1 MTILILRGV
10 VKVILAFSDFFVV
23 IVRNKSIKGQ
33 YFSFRYAIL
42 YRKFLKENL
51 EDVPMAKRHRTD
63 GRPTIAQ
70 IAQIAGVSVPT
81 VSKVLNERADVALP
95 TRERVERVIEEYG
108 FVRNRAARALRK
120 GKTGLVDLILP
131 RLDDEYYLPILEGVA
146 QVLRETGVRLVLTS
160 THYRAEEEV
169 EWIDT
174 VTDHSTDGILVVLPS
189 EEAIDHLVR
198 SGLPFV
204 LIHNQGGLR
213 SGIPSV
219 TITSWEGGFVATT
232 YLISLGHRRI
242 AYIGKTAQARD
253 AIERIAGYRAAL
265 DEANLPLDPQLQCA
279 GNFTEADGYTAA
291 RALLDLPEPPTAI
304 FAGNDRQAAGVYRAL
319 HELGMTVP
327 GDMSVIGFD
336 DLPYTEIMNPAL
348 TTVHAPRLEL
358 GRTAATILLRLIN
371 GEALEMTRVVL
382 PTEFIER
389 KSCQPLTLKKM

>member
-1 MTILILRGV
+1 MNILILCRV
-10 VKVILAFSDFFVV
+10 VKAILAICRLFAVFWSLVCYNID
-23 IVRNKSIKGQ
+23 
-33 YFSFRYAIL
+33 
-42 YRKFLKENL
+42 RKFLKNL
-51 EDVPMAKRHRTD
+51 WEDVPVAKRHRTD

-81 VSKVLNERADVALP
+81 VSKVLNDRTDVALP
-95 TRERVERVIEEYG
+95 TRERVARVIEEYG

-146 QVLRETGVRLVLTS
+146 QVLREAGVRLVLTS
-160 THYRAEEEV
+160 TNYRSEQEV
-169 EWIDT
+169 QWIDT
-174 VTDHSTDGILVVLPS
+174 VTDHSTDGILLVLPS
-189 EEAIDHLVR
+189 DEAIEHLER

-232 YLISLGHRRI
+232 HLISLGHRRI
-242 AYIGKTAQARD
+242 AYIGKTAPARD

-265 DEANLPLDPQLQCA
+265 DEANLPLDSQLQCA
-279 GNFTEADGYTAA
+279 GNFTEADGYTAT
-291 RALLDLPEPPTAI
+291 RALLELPEPPTAI

-336 DLPYTEIMNPAL
+336 NLSYTEIMNPPL

-358 GRTAATILLRLIN
+358 GRTAATMLVRLIN
-371 GEALEMTRVVL
+371 GEALDMTRVVL

-389 KSCQPLTLKKM
+389 QSCRPLSL

>member
-1 MTILILRGV
+1 
-10 VKVILAFSDFFVV
+10 
-23 IVRNKSIKGQ
+23 
-33 YFSFRYAIL
+33 
-42 YRKFLKENL
+42 
-51 EDVPMAKRHRTD
+51 MAKRHRTD

-81 VSKVLNERADVALP
+81 VSKVLNARTDVALP

-108 FVRNRAARALRK
+108 FVRNRAARALRR

-131 RLDDEYYLPILEGVA
+131 RLDDEYYLAILEGVA
-146 QVLRETGVRLVLTS
+146 QVLREAGVRLVLTS

-169 EWIDT
+169 QWIDT
-174 VTDHSTDGILVVLPS
+174 VTDHSTDGILLVLPS
-189 EEAIDHLVR
+189 EEAVEHLER

-232 YLISLGHRRI
+232 HLISLGHRRI

-291 RALLDLPEPPTAI
+291 RALLELPEPPTAI

-327 GDMSVIGFD
+327 CDMSVIGFD
-336 DLPYTEIMNPAL
+336 NLPCTEIMNPSL

-358 GRTAATILLRLIN
+358 GRTAAAMLLRLIN
-371 GEALEMTRVVL
+371 REALEMTRVVL

-389 KSCQPLTLKKM
+389 QSCQPLALEKDVNEEM